1 MNSHRSFPAHLV
13 SVRDLDHAMVQ
24 DVFSGAAAFR
34 DMPRAEAAALLR
46 GYVVAMMFYQP
57 STRTRLGFEAAALRL
72 GASVIGFADPSTTR
86 SVDYIGE
93 TLEDTIH
100 VVAELSDAIVMRHF
114 VAGAAS
120 RAAAVSSRPILN
132 GGDGSNEH
140 PTQALTDAWV
150 MASRLGDLEGAVIG
164 LVGDPGTRV
173 LRSLTL
179 LLALLKV
186 KRILFLVPP
195 SAPLMSWYAS
205 SSFVHTTLPGDL
217 RAALDAHGIEYDFRS
232 DVSDL
237 LTEADAIEMMPIDI
251 PALEAVPASLRK
263 QQNIT
268 PEQFRVTAAKIHA
281 TGSKTLVLH
290 PGPRK
295 DELHPEV
302 DSLPNGLYFDQVRES
317 VYVRMAVLAQ
327 LCGVNLRRTDRP
339 DAAGVQEATP

>member
-1 MNSHRSFPAHLV
+1 
-13 SVRDLDHAMVQ
+13 
-24 DVFSGAAAFR
+24 
-34 DMPRAEAAALLR
+34 MPRAEAAAYLR
-46 GYVVAMMFYQP
+46 DYVVAMIFYQP

-93 TLEDTIH
+93 TLEDTIQ

-114 VAGAAS
+114 VAGAAN
-120 RAAAVSSRPILN
+120 RAAAVSSRPVLN

-140 PTQALTDAWV
+140 PTQALADAWV

-179 LLALLKV
+179 LLAMLKV
-186 KRILFLVPP
+186 KRMLFVVPP
-195 SAPLMSWYAS
+195 IAPLMSGYAS

-217 RAALDAHGIEYDFRS
+217 RAALNSHGIEHDFRS

-237 LTEADAIEMMPIDI
+237 LTEADAIEMMPIGI

-268 PEQFRVTAAKIHA
+268 PEQFRVTAAKIRA

-295 DELHPEV
+295 DELSPEV

-317 VYVRMAVLAQ
+317 VFVRMAVLAQ
-327 LCGVNLRRTDRP
+327 LCGANLRRTDRP
-339 DAAGVQEATP
+339 DAAGVQEAKAT